1 MPGISGENRRLADQ
15 AEKIFYRVFAVFAL
29 QSRDRV
35 MTLQPVLELTA
46 ERIGETCYTRFALS
60 DLVVS
65 GVLPSLRQPS
75 LAQISPSPLQRALEF
90 TGGSVLGLR
99 MDQSTE

>member
-15 AEKIFYRVFAVFAL
+15 AEKIFYRVFAVWVL

-35 MTLQPVLELTA
+35 TLQPVLELTA
-46 ERIGETCYTRFALS
+46 EEMGETCYTRFALS

-90 TGGSVLGLR
+90 TGGSVLGSENGSI
-99 MDQSTE
+99 D